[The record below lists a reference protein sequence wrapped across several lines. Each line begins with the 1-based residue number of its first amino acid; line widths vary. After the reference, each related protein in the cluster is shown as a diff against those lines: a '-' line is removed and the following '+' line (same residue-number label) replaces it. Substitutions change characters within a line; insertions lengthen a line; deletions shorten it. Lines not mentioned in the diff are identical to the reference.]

1 MFIGLFSFQFVVYNQ
16 KLIWDAD
23 KTNRFHVAVGLF
35 SNRSQKTSKYGKNI
49 GDTHLDVICDILLN
63 GTDARQHWIY
73 VLNFSSFFSAKGQR

>member
-1 MFIGLFSFQFVVYNQ
+1 MSKLVQIIETSSRSRQVCLSVFFLFQFVVYNQ
-16 KLIWDAD
+16 KLIWDSD

-63 GTDARQHWIY
+63 GTDARQH
-73 VLNFSSFFSAKGQR
+73 

>member
-16 KLIWDAD
+16 KLIWDSD

-35 SNRSQKTSKYGKNI
+35 SNGSQKTSKYGKNI

-63 GTDARQHWIY
+63 GTDARQH
-73 VLNFSSFFSAKGQR
+73 